1 MRPVVKV
8 SSLAWGL
15 LENEVTVPLLVVVVA
30 MSALLEPMIK
40 NNLVGYPPDRQA
52 LKAQKPN
59 SPTVAI
65 P

>member
-1 MRPVVKV
+1 MKV

-40 NNLVGYPPDRQA
+40 NNLVGYPPDRQV
-52 LKAQKPN
+52 LKARKPN
-59 SPTVAI
+59 SPTVVV